1 MLLRSL
7 QFGDITLGMTT
18 RYNDKKYKNWEG
30 IFKMLNII
38 ILILKN
44 PKLFSNETP
53 YNLVMNIFK
62 VYLFAHFGLI
72 LFGKMLSPQTKA
84 SNYVV

>member
-1 MLLRSL
+1 
-7 QFGDITLGMTT
+7 
-18 RYNDKKYKNWEG
+18 
-30 IFKMLNII
+30 MLNII

-62 VYLFAHFGLI
+62 IYLFAHFGLI
-72 LFGKMLSPQTKA
+72 LFGKMLSPQTKV
-84 SNYVV
+84 SNYVE